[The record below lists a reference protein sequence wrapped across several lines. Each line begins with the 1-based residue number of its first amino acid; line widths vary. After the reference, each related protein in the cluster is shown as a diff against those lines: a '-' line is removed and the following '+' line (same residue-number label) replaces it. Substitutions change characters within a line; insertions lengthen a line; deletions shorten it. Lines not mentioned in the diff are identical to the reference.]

1 MENKSIIKIE
11 NLNVY
16 YGSNHALK
24 NVNISIYDKQIT
36 AIIGPSG
43 CGKTTLLKCLN
54 RLLESDDE
62 VKISGKVFVDGEDIY
77 NPKTEIT
84 HLRKKMGLLSQKPYP
99 LPMSIYD
106 NVAFGPKIHGIKKK
120 NKLDDIVQFYLKEA
134 NLWDEVKDRLNSPAS
149 KLSIGQQQRLCL
161 ARGLAV
167 QPEFILGDEPTSA
180 LDPQSSIYI
189 EQKFS
194 ELKNKYGIIIVTHIL
209 RQARRIADYIIY
221 MHSGEVIE
229 HGPAEEILN
238 NPKQT
243 KTKEYVEG
251 VIS

>member
-1 MENKSIIKIE
+1 MENNPNIKVR

-16 YGSNHALK
+16 YGTTHALK
-24 NVNISIYDKQIT
+24 DINIDIPEKQIT

-62 VKISGKVFVDGEDIY
+62 VSITGQVLINGIDIY
-77 NPKTEIT
+77 DPESEVT
-84 HLRKKMGLLSQKPYP
+84 HLRKKMGLLSQKPFP

-106 NVAFGPKIHGIKKK
+106 NVAFGPKIHGTKKK
-120 NKLDDIVQFYLKEA
+120 RELDKIVEFYLKEA
-134 NLWDEVKDRLNSPAS
+134 RLWDEVKDRLHSPAS

-180 LDPQSSIYI
+180 LDPQSSFNI
-189 EQKFS
+189 ENKFS
-194 ELKNKYGIIIVTHIL
+194 ELKDRYTIILVTHML

-221 MHSGEVIE
+221 MHSGQIVE
-229 HGPAEEILN
+229 HGSASEVLEH
-238 NPKQT
+238 PKHKRT
-243 KTKEYVEG
+243 IEYMQG
-251 VIS
+251 IIH

>member
-1 MENKSIIKIE
+1 MENHPNLKVK

-16 YGSNHALK
+16 YGNTHALK
-24 NVNISIYDKQIT
+24 NINIDIPEKMIT

-54 RLLESDDE
+54 RLLESDDD
-62 VKISGKVFVDGEDIY
+62 VKITGQVLINGEDIY
-77 NPKTEIT
+77 DPETEVT
-84 HLRKKMGLLSQKPYP
+84 HLRKKIGLLSQKPFP

-106 NVAFGPKIHGIKKK
+106 NVAFGPKIHGTKKK
-120 NKLDDIVQFYLKEA
+120 KELDKIVEFYLKEA
-134 NLWDEVKDRLNSPAS
+134 RLWDEVQDRLHSPAS

-180 LDPQSSIYI
+180 LDPQSSINI
-189 EQKFS
+189 ENKFS
-194 ELKNKYGIIIVTHIL
+194 ELKFKYTIIIVTHIL

-221 MHSGEVIE
+221 MHSGEIVE
-229 HGPAEEILN
+229 HGPAKDVLE
-238 NPKQT
+238 NPKHQ
-243 KTKEYVEG
+243 KTIEYMQG
-251 VIS
+251 IIH